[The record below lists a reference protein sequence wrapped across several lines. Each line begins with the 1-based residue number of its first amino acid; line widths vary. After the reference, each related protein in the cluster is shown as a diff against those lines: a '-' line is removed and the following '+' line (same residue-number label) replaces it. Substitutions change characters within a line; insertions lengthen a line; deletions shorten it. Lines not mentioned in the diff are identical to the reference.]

1 MTILHPI
8 HTDSKR
14 LPSKIRYARPV
25 ACQGAAPAANP
36 AERLG
41 GVSHGHSPALIKPLY
56 IGYTTFTAAGLC
68 WK

>member
-25 ACQGAAPAANP
+25 ACQGAS
-36 AERLG
+36 R
-41 GVSHGHSPALIKPLY
+41 
-56 IGYTTFTAAGLC
+56 AAGRVPRIDDDPRRIFSGTYKALTC
-68 WK
+68 QLRHSYNRRSFL